1 MINYGCISSNIL
13 IGINNN
19 INNRIIDNRID
30 QIVNTLKCPII
41 NYNDEIIKVINT
53 MNKYSFEKR
62 VEISEKYDDVIP
74 NFLEV
79 NNSIDINTV
88 YLLKDICNKLVAKL
102 KIKFNLP
109 RPFQI
114 SYKYGKCIY
123 PISLK
128 TTHSPTLPSGHTSLY
143 YLLYLYFSKIDIKNK
158 DKYKNIY
165 LKGAES
171 RIIGGNHFYI
181 DNYYSIIII
190 DEIKDLL
197 NL

>member
-88 YLLKDICNKLVAKL
+88 YFKDICNKLVAKL

-109 RPFQI
+109 
-114 SYKYGKCIY
+114 
-123 PISLK
+123 
-128 TTHSPTLPSGHTSLY
+128 
-143 YLLYLYFSKIDIKNK
+143 D
-158 DKYKNIY
+158 
-165 LKGAES
+165 
-171 RIIGGNHFYI
+171 HF
-181 DNYYSIIII
+181 
-190 DEIKDLL
+190 K
-197 NL
+197 